1 MNIAEATRSR
11 LVGAIGTM
19 TPTDFSKDPGKHFT
33 RNRKLPFQELLFLKV
48 SSAKGSLPEELRH
61 FHLSK
66 EVSPEDAPSKSSYIQ
81 QCGKLS
87 EDAFPTL
94 LHKFNDACSPPAL
107 FQGHQLIACDGS
119 GFAFH
124 SDWDWDAYVRGEHGY
139 FAVHFVALYD
149 LISRKYI
156 DAEIQAGR
164 FKNEHEA
171 ICNLTDR
178 QKSTNTK
185 KILVTDRGFGSY
197 NFYLH
202 AEGIGAFYL
211 VRITESRARSLLGKE
226 RFAELGEPF
235 DVTATRHLVR
245 HHRKSEY
252 LHQDC
257 LDDYRFIS
265 SSTQFDFL
273 KHGKSGEIPLTVR
286 IVRVKIKEGVYEY
299 LATNLGRAEF
309 PLLALKEI
317 YRLRWGIETSFR
329 DLKHTL
335 GAEKFRSRQREF
347 VIQEIWSRMILY
359 NFCMEIVN
367 QAVLKKQGCKYV
379 YRINIAQALKTCHE
393 FLRACRHVRKSMDV
407 IGWIL
412 KAEPCPVREGRN
424 FPRKKKHQGAQSF
437 NYR

>member
-1 MNIAEATRSR
+1 R

-94 LHKFNDACSPPAL
+94 LHKFNDACNPPAL
-107 FQGHQLIACDGS
+107 LQGHQLIACDGS

-185 KILVTDRGFGSY
+185 KILVADRGFGSY

-226 RFAELGEPF
+226 RFAGLGEPF
-235 DVTATRHLVR
+235 DVTVTRHLVR

-273 KHGKSGEIPLTVR
+273 KHGESGEIPLTV
-286 IVRVKIKEGVYEY
+286 VSSVSKSK
-299 LATNLGRAEF
+299 
-309 PLLALKEI
+309 
-317 YRLRWGIETSFR
+317 
-329 DLKHTL
+329 
-335 GAEKFRSRQREF
+335 
-347 VIQEIWSRMILY
+347 
-359 NFCMEIVN
+359 
-367 QAVLKKQGCKYV
+367 
-379 YRINIAQALKTCHE
+379 
-393 FLRACRHVRKSMDV
+393 RACTN
-407 IGWIL
+407 IWQQTW
-412 KAEPCPVREGRN
+412 A
-424 FPRKKKHQGAQSF
+424 AQSSRF
-437 NYR
+437 WP

>member
-19 TPTDFSKDPGKHFT
+19 TPTDFSKDPGKHFI
-33 RNRKLPFQELLFLKV
+33 RNRKLPFQALLLLKI
-48 SSAKGSLPEELRH
+48 SSAKGSLPEEIRH
-61 FHLSK
+61 FHVSK
-66 EVSPEDAPSKSSYIQ
+66 GVSPEDAPSKSSYIQ

-124 SDWDWDAYVRGEHGY
+124 SDRDWDAYVRGE
-139 FAVHFVALYD
+139 
-149 LISRKYI
+149 
-156 DAEIQAGR
+156 
-164 FKNEHEA
+164 NE
-171 ICNLTDR
+171 
-178 QKSTNTK
+178 
-185 KILVTDRGFGSY
+185 Y
-197 NFYLH
+197 
-202 AEGIGAFYL
+202 
-211 VRITESRARSLLGKE
+211 
-226 RFAELGEPF
+226 
-235 DVTATRHLVR
+235 
-245 HHRKSEY
+245 
-252 LHQDC
+252 
-257 LDDYRFIS
+257 
-265 SSTQFDFL
+265 FDFL
-273 KHGKSGEIPLTVR
+273 RHGESGEIPLTVR

-379 YRINIAQALKTCHE
+379 YRINIAQALRTCHE